1 MADRTLRQWYDYHLA
16 QLKKDKKYKNAS
28 ESAIKI
34 LAGDM
39 AQRSFDTQ
47 QKSAKEKLG
56 TPGELTSSVPSATGG
71 RVGRDGVV
79 PTPAITKNPL
89 TPTPKPTT
97 ATQAPSSLGDP
108 NTYNGRMESRIAAL
122 GIKGYTSS
130 NQGPTPSAI
139 ELLSTLTDAQY
150 SELAKVLKGLG
161 YGVKEKGALKQVLIN
176 YFEELFPAKDYAELL
191 AKLKGRSIDGAGADG
206 AANLPERRISQVDR
220 GTLIDIAQAVADK
233 GMFKLTEEE
242 LNEILAPWEKKLGKG
257 TLTTTKKVRN
267 PKTGKL
273 ENVTM
278 TTAAFRQEEEEKAL
292 EEKLRAARP
301 QQFELATAIGFDA
314 DFKKILSGGA

>member
-47 QKSAKEKLG
+47 QKSAKERLG
-56 TPGELTSSVPSATGG
+56 TPGELTSSVPSTTGG

-97 ATQAPSSLGDP
+97 ATQAPSNFGDA

-130 NQGPTPSAI
+130 NPSQIPSAI
-139 ELLSTLTDAQY
+139 ELLATLTDAQY
-150 SELAKVLKGLG
+150 SELAKVLKKLD
-161 YGVKEKGALKQVLIN
+161 YGVKEKGALKNVLIN

-191 AKLKGRSIDGAGADG
+191 AKLKARAIAGTGAGEE
-206 AANLPERRISQVDR
+206 NLPERRIGQVDR
-220 GTLIDIAQAVADK
+220 GTLIDIAQAVANK

>member
-1 MADRTLRQWYDYHLA
+1 VADRTLRQWYDYHLA

-39 AQRSFDTQ
+39 AQRSFDAQ

-97 ATQAPSSLGDP
+97 ATQAPSSFGDA

-130 NQGPTPSAI
+130 NPSKISAV

-161 YGVKEKGALKQVLIN
+161 YGVKEKGALKNVLIN

-191 AKLKGRSIDGAGADG
+191 AKLKGRSIAGTGAGEE
-206 AANLPERRISQVDR
+206 NLPERRIGQVDR

>member
-47 QKSAKEKLG
+47 QKSAKERLG
-56 TPGELTSSVPSATGG
+56 TPGELTSSVPSTTGG

-97 ATQAPSSLGDP
+97 ATQAPSNFGDA

-130 NQGPTPSAI
+130 NPSQIPSAI
-139 ELLSTLTDAQY
+139 ELLATLTDAQY
-150 SELAKVLKGLG
+150 SELAKVLKKLD
-161 YGVKEKGALKQVLIN
+161 YGVKEKGALKNVLIN

-191 AKLKGRSIDGAGADG
+191 AKLKARAIAGTGADEE
-206 AANLPERRISQVDR
+206 NLPERRIGQVDR

-257 TLTTTKKVRN
+257 TLTTTKKIRN

-278 TTAAFRQEEEEKAL
+278 TTAAFRQDEEEKAL